1 MADKFKYI
9 DPNLTE
15 EHIKQ
20 IARFVGGE
28 YKEGEY
34 QKWNKYAQ
42 FKRWH
47 KKLMDERDNNMLSL
61 KKGGHKKRQ

>member
-1 MADKFKYI
+1 MADKFEYK

-20 IARFVGGE
+20 ICRFAGVKYE
-28 YKEGEY
+28 KGEY

-42 FKRWH
+42 FKAWH
-47 KKLMDERDNNMLSL
+47 KKLQD
-61 KKGGHKKRQ
+61 KGG